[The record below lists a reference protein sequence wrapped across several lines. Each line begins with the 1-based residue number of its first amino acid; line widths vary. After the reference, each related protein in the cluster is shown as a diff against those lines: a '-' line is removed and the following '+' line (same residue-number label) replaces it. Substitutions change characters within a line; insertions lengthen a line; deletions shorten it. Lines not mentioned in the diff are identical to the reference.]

1 MLEGFLCSES
11 LRWIKGEKFMNE
23 IYSIRGK
30 FEALRVG
37 KRSAWKDWEV

>member
-1 MLEGFLCSES
+1 MLQGRLCSEAF
-11 LRWIKGEKFMNE
+11 RGIKGEKFLNE
-23 IYSIRGK
+23 IYSSRGK